1 MARRAAVAAGS
12 KASAAAAVD
21 VLRRGGNAVDAA
33 VAAGFAGAVAEPGMT
48 SLGGGGF
55 LLVRTPDGHEQLLDF
70 FVDAPGR
77 GLPAD
82 ERTPHFTPVVVE
94 FAGAEQV
101 FHAGWGSVAVP
112 GCLAGYLTAHRAFGR
127 LPLTDVVAPAV
138 GYAHHGVE
146 LSGNQAAVLGLLA
159 GIVTLTETGRRLF
172 APHGSLAR
180 AGDLISN
187 PALGDFMTQVG
198 AGTVTGFEAATVAGP
213 LVDAMTEHHGLL
225 TDADLVAYE
234 PIVREPLLLQYRGAR
249 VATNPLPSSG
259 GAIVTDALAA
269 LAAHDPS
276 TGSAR
281 DVRRLLEALAGA
293 TERHK
298 RQAAAAVP
306 QAQRGTTHVSVV
318 DADGLMVSM
327 TTSNGSC
334 SGVFAPG
341 TGVQLNNVMGED
353 DLHPAGFHS
362 VPPGTRIG
370 SMMAPSIVDRADGM
384 VVALGSGGSER
395 IRSALL
401 QVIVHLVDQG
411 VDVESAIEAPRVHWD
426 GRQVQV
432 EPGWAA
438 DCLLAMADWG
448 PTNQWTR
455 RDLYFGGAQA
465 VALDAAGAVSAYGDP
480 RRGGVGVVV
489 PL

>member
-12 KASAAAAVD
+12 EASAAAAVD
-21 VLRRGGNAVDAA
+21 VLRRAGNAVDAA
-33 VAAGFAGAVAEPGMT
+33 LAAGFAGSVAEPGMT

-55 LLVRTPDGHEQLLDF
+55 LLVRTPDGREQLLDF

-112 GCLAGYLTAHRAFGR
+112 GCLAGYLAAHRAFGR
-127 LPLTDVVAPAV
+127 LALADVVSPAV
-138 GYAHHGVE
+138 AYAHQGVE
-146 LSGNQAAVLGLLA
+146 LSGKQAAVLGLLS

-172 APHGSLAR
+172 APDGALVR
-180 AGDLISN
+180 AGDTLSN
-187 PALGDFMTQVG
+187 HALGDFLSEVG
-198 AGTVTGFEAATVAGP
+198 CGAVDGFASDQVAGP

-225 TDADLVAYE
+225 TKTDLDAYA
-234 PIVREPLLLQYRGAR
+234 PIVREPLVLQYRGAR

-259 GAIVTDALAA
+259 GAILTAALEVLAA
-269 LAAHDPS
+269 ESPS
-276 TGSAR
+276 TGSPP

-306 QAQRGTTHVSVV
+306 QARRGTTHVSVV

-370 SMMAPSIVDRADGM
+370 SMMAPSIVDRADGT
-384 VVALGSGGSER
+384 VIALGSGGSER

-411 VDVESAIEAPRVHWD
+411 VGVEPAIEAPRVHWD
-426 GRQVQV
+426 GQRVQV
-432 EPGWAA
+432 EPGWTPDAVA
-438 DCLLAMADWG
+438 AMAEWR

-465 VALDAAGAVSAYGDP
+465 VGLDGAGAVSAHGDP

-489 PL
+489 SL